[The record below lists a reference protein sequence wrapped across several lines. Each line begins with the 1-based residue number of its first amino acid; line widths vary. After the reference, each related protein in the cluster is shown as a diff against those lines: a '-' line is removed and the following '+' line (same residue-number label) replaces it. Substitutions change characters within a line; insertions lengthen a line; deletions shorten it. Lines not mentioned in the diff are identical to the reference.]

1 MSHFYTTWKRQ
12 KTYGFLTY
20 GFLTFLGGI
29 KMQQWTKMGW
39 KPLRLQRLQSR
50 FSSLTFFILL
60 ANWLNRLL
68 LKPIG
73 KNLSFDESM
82 MLWRRRLIFKQYTKN
97 ERSKYGI
104 KFCELITNEGK
115 LLNTLVYSG
124 KSESD
129 DNDLSKI
136 VVHKNITHTQ
146 TNLQLST
153 AGLSMCD
160 FLVDIRH

>member
-1 MSHFYTTWKRQ
+1 MVNVFNKKCHD
-12 KTYGFLTY
+12 
-20 GFLTFLGGI
+20 
-29 KMQQWTKMGW
+29 
-39 KPLRLQRLQSR
+39 
-50 FSSLTFFILL
+50 ILV
-60 ANWLNRLL
+60 
-68 LKPIG
+68 PG
-73 KNLSFDESM
+73 KNLSFDDESM
-82 MLWRRRLIFKQYTKN
+82 ILWRRRLIFKQYIKN

-104 KFCELITNEGK
+104 KFCELTTYEGN
-115 LLNTLVYSG
+115 LLNILVYSG

>member
-1 MSHFYTTWKRQ
+1 
-12 KTYGFLTY
+12 
-20 GFLTFLGGI
+20 
-29 KMQQWTKMGW
+29 
-39 KPLRLQRLQSR
+39 
-50 FSSLTFFILL
+50 
-60 ANWLNRLL
+60 
-68 LKPIG
+68 
-73 KNLSFDESM
+73 

-146 TNLQLST
+146 TNLQL
-153 AGLSMCD
+153 
-160 FLVDIRH
+160 